1 VLPIAGHRKLEAA
14 MLKVAVLG
22 AECTGKSTLVAALAE
37 QLRAQGARVAVL
49 DEYLRQ
55 WCADRGRTPR
65 RDEQAGIVQDQLARL
80 HAVPACDYLVCD
92 TTPLITAVYS
102 DVLFGD
108 TSLYA
113 QAVHVQRDFH
123 LNLLADTDL
132 PWQADGI
139 QRDGVAVQQQ
149 VDQCVRTV
157 LLDYG
162 LAYALVTGAGT
173 ARLECAMDALV
184 RRKSPAADAL
194 TGVQACAVAGR

>member
-1 VLPIAGHRKLEAA
+1 
-14 MLKVAVLG
+14 M
-22 AECTGKSTLVAALAE
+22 
-37 QLRAQGARVAVL
+37 
-49 DEYLRQ
+49 
-55 WCADRGRTPR
+55 
-65 RDEQAGIVQDQLARL
+65 
-80 HAVPACDYLVCD
+80 PACDYLVCD

-113 QAVHVQRDFH
+113 QAVHVQCDFH

-149 VDQCVRTV
+149 VDQRLRTV

-173 ARLECAMDALV
+173 ARLACAMDALV
-184 RRKSPAADAL
+184 RRKSLAADAL

>member
-1 VLPIAGHRKLEAA
+1 
-14 MLKVAVLG
+14 MLKIAVLG

-49 DEYLRQ
+49 DEGLRQ

-108 TSLYA
+108 ASLYG
-113 QAVHVQRDFH
+113 QAVHVQRAFH

-139 QRDGVAVQQQ
+139 QRDGVAVQQR
-149 VDQCVRTV
+149 VDQCLRTV
-157 LLDYG
+157 LHGYG

-173 ARLECAMDALV
+173 ARLACAINALV
-184 RRKSPAADAL
+184 QRKAPAAGAL